1 MGIFSVGAIGLDLKV
16 NGFDLR
22 KQIKS
27 ESKASTSLMENM
39 FSSSFKKIGAMAATA
54 FSIAAIGKFTSSC
67 LKLGSDLTEV
77 QNVVDTAFPKMSAQV
92 DSFAK
97 NAMESFGLSET
108 VAKRYMGT
116 FGAMS
121 KAFGFAEKDAYE
133 MSATLTG
140 LAGDVASFYN
150 LDTSEAYTKLKSVF
164 TGETETLK
172 DLGVVMTQSALDQ
185 YALANGYGKT
195 TSAMSEQEKVS
206 LRLAFVTDQLSLASG
221 DFIRT
226 QDSWANQTRVLAL
239 RFDALRASL
248 GKGFIAVFTPIV
260 KGINWVLANL
270 QPLADSFA
278 SLMEMLT
285 GSSGTTGGGGSALAE
300 TSTDLSS
307 ATDAVDSLGSGL
319 SDTGKKGESAAKKIK
334 KAFAGVDTINKLSF
348 DSGTSGSDSDSG
360 GSSGGS
366 AVGGSVAEAVDF
378 PKATQQA
385 NVFSGMVQG
394 IIDEFKNLAD
404 IFKIG
409 FKIGFGDSLNN
420 IQKIKNAVASIGKSI
435 KEIFTAPE
443 VINAASIWANQVIF
457 ALGEVIGSAA
467 SIATTMAALLTSS
480 VANYLQSNT
489 EFIKDRIITWFDI
502 SRDIANIIG
511 NFSVVLADI
520 AKVFVGS
527 TAIQIG
533 SNLIQSVANGAL
545 NSLVL
550 IQDISKSIISMIAG
564 PIIENKNTIK
574 SAIEEFLHPIAD
586 VTGIIA
592 DSLTDWDSFVA
603 IAGSLA
609 AAFVGFKTA
618 VALTASSGAI
628 GTLATGISVFFSGI
642 AEGSGLLV
650 SFSALFP
657 KLGVA
662 ISSTWTA
669 FTTFFYGVKEGAGVI
684 TSLQAVLPSSISS
697 FSSLGS
703 TMLGLVNPVTIIIS
717 SIAALTAGFV
727 YLYTTSDSFREKI
740 NGAFN
745 NVAQNI
751 KGVISGMVS
760 IIQTIWSQGVQ
771 PVVSSTM
778 AAFQN
783 LWNNGLAVFVENVSM
798 FVINII
804 NLIMSIWNNAINPF
818 VNLLLNTFLPVFTT
832 VWSGM
837 LTIAQPI
844 IEKIMSFVNMF
855 MEVLNALTSLLSEH
869 VLPIF
874 KTIFDGLSQT
884 VQGFYNFAK
893 PILDLFISGLGL
905 VVDFA
910 TNSFLAPLQIIFKTV
925 IDVVKAIADPIGQVL
940 DGVKDMLQGIIDF
953 VSGVFSGDWSK
964 AWAGVKKTFSG
975 MWTSLKGIVSA
986 AWNSILALFG
996 NAGKIFSGVVT
1007 GITNV
1012 FKNIV
1017 NCMLDGINRVIRVPF
1032 DKINGLLNSIRSIDI
1047 PIIGQPFLGLWGKNP
1062 LPVPQIPKL
1071 AEGAYV
1077 GANQP
1082 QLAMIGDNKRY
1093 GEIVAPENKML
1104 EMINTALQMQRDQGS
1119 ASGIRQIIS
1128 LLKQLITLIA
1138 NLNLSVDIDR
1148 KKLAILLR
1156 QAEKE
1161 LEMIG
1166 G

>member
-1 MGIFSVGAIGLDLKV
+1 MGLFSVGAIGLDLQI
-16 NGFDLR
+16 NGRNLR
-22 KQIKS
+22 KQIRS
-27 ESKASTSLMENM
+27 EAKAASASMENA
-39 FSSSFKKIGAMAATA
+39 FSSSFKKIGAMAAAA
-54 FSIAAIGKFTSSC
+54 FSVQAVGKFVGSC
-67 LKLGSDLTEV
+67 LELGSNLSEV

-92 DSFAK
+92 DAFAK

-108 VAKRYMGT
+108 VAKQYMGT

-121 KAFGFAEKDAYE
+121 QSFGFAEQEAYE

-150 LDTSEAYTKLKSVF
+150 LDPSEAYTKLKSVF
-164 TGETETLK
+164 TGETESLK
-172 DLGVVMTQSALDQ
+172 ELGVVMTQSALDQ
-185 YALANGYGKT
+185 YALANGFGKT

-226 QDSWANQTRVLAL
+226 ADSWANQTRVLSL

-248 GKGFIAVFTPIV
+248 GKGFIAVFNPIV

-278 SLMEMLT
+278 SMMEMLT
-285 GSSGTTGGGGSALAE
+285 GSSGTTGGGGGSALAE

-307 ATDAVDSLGSGL
+307 ASNAADSLGSGL

-378 PKATQQA
+378 SKPTGEAT
-385 NVFSGMVQG
+385 VFSGMLKDL
-394 IIDEFKNLAD
+394 IDEFKRLSD
-404 IFKIG
+404 IFKSG
-409 FKIGFGDSLNN
+409 FHIGFGDSFKDLDRIKGYLISIKDSIIAIFSDNLV
-420 IQKIKNAVASIGKSI
+420 QKAAKDMIDAVVLSLGKQVGAIASIG
-435 KEIFTAPE
+435 TTLATLL
-443 VINAASIWANQVIF
+443 V
-457 ALGEVIGSAA
+457 G
-467 SIATTMAALLTSS
+467 SIATYLENNTMFLKASF
-480 VANYLQSNT
+480 LQLFN
-489 EFIKDRIITWFDI
+489 
-502 SRDIANIIG
+502 IAEVGSTIIG
-511 NFSVVLADI
+511 NLSVALADI
-520 AKVFVGS
+520 ARVFSGS
-527 TAIQIG
+527 AAIQIG
-533 SNLIQSVANGAL
+533 ANLIQAIVNGIM
-545 NSLVL
+545 NTLVL
-550 IQDISKSIISMIAG
+550 LGSIGNEILNAIAT
-564 PIIENKNTIK
+564 PIIENKNKIK
-574 SAIEEFLHPIAD
+574 NAIEQALQSISDATGVIAN
-586 VTGIIA
+586 
-592 DSLTDWDSFVA
+592 SLTDWDSFVA
-603 IAGSLA
+603 I
-609 AAFVGFKTA
+609 
-618 VALTASSGAI
+618 I
-628 GTLATGISVFFSGI
+628 GTLAGAF
-642 AEGSGLLV
+642 AGLKAAQIGL
-650 SFSALFP
+650 
-657 KLGVA
+657 
-662 ISSTWTA
+662 TA
-669 FTTFFYGVKEGAGVI
+669 FTTLSGVIGNFVMSIQSWGLVSTLKALAGVYLPQLGGAI
-684 TSLQAVLPSSISS
+684 GAIASPIGIAVAA
-697 FSSLGS
+697 
-703 TMLGLVNPVTIIIS
+703 
-717 SIAALTAGFV
+717 IAAFGAAFG
-727 YLYTTSDSFREKI
+727 YLYTTSEDFRDKI

-760 IIQTIWSQGVQ
+760 IIQTIWSQGIQ

-783 LWNNGLAVFVENVSM
+783 LWNNGLAVFVENVSI

-855 MEVLNALTSLLSEH
+855 MEVLNALTSLLSEN

-1071 AEGAYV
+1071 AEGGYV

>member
-22 KQIKS
+22 KQIKA

-278 SLMEMLT
+278 AMMEMLT
-285 GSSGTTGGGGSALAE
+285 GSSGTTGGGSILADTSA
-300 TSTDLSS
+300 DLSS
-307 ATDAVDSLGSGL
+307 ATDAANSLGSDLNNAGN
-319 SDTGKKGESAAKKIK
+319 KGESAAKQIK
-334 KAFAGVDTINKLSF
+334 KAFAGIDTINKLNF
-348 DSGTSGSDSDSG
+348 DSGSSESNSGSD
-360 GSSGGS
+360 GSSTG
-366 AVGGSVAEAVDF
+366 GGSVAEAVDF

-385 NVFSGMVQG
+385 NVFNGMVRG
-394 IIDEFKNLAD
+394 ILDEFKRLAD

-409 FKIGFGDSLNN
+409 FKIGFGDSLTN
-420 IQKIKNAVASIGKSI
+420 IQKVKDAISSIGKSL

-443 VINAASIWANQVIF
+443 VIDAASIWADRVMF
-457 ALGEVIGSAA
+457 ALGKMVGSVA
-467 SIATTMAALLTSS
+467 SIATTIATLLTSS

-489 EFIKDRIITWFDI
+489 EIIKDRIITWFDI
-502 SRDIANIIG
+502 SGDIANIVG

-520 AKVFVGS
+520 AKVFAGN

-533 SNLIQSVANGAL
+533 SNLIQSIANGAL

-550 IQDISKSIISMIAG
+550 IQEISKSIISMIAE
-564 PIIENKNTIK
+564 PIIQNKNTIK
-574 SAIEEFLHPIAD
+574 SAIEEFLQPIAD

-592 DSLTDWDSFVA
+592 SSLTDWDSFTAIVGTLAGAFAGLKVA
-603 IAGSLA
+603 QSVVPAISALVPAVTALSSVVGNFVLSVKTWGIVTTLKVLAGVYLPQL
-609 AAFVGFKTA
+609 G
-618 VALTASSGAI
+618 GAI
-628 GTLATGISVFFSGI
+628 GAIASPIGI
-642 AEGSGLLV
+642 A
-650 SFSALFP
+650 
-657 KLGVA
+657 
-662 ISSTWTA
+662 
-669 FTTFFYGVKEGAGVI
+669 
-684 TSLQAVLPSSISS
+684 
-697 FSSLGS
+697 
-703 TMLGLVNPVTIIIS
+703 
-717 SIAALTAGFV
+717 IAAIASFGAAFG
-727 YLYTTSDSFREKI
+727 YLYTTSEDFRDKI

-760 IIQTIWSQGVQ
+760 IIQTIWSQGIQ

-783 LWNNGLAVFVENVSM
+783 LWNNGLAVFVENVSI

-855 MEVLNALTSLLSEH
+855 MEVLNALTSLLSEN

-1017 NCMLDGINRVIRVPF
+1017 NCILDGINKVIRVPF
-1032 DKINGLLNSIRSIDI
+1032 DTINGLLNTIRTIDI

-1071 AEGAYV
+1071 AEGGYV

-1104 EMINTALQMQRDQGS
+1104 DMINTALQMQRDQGS

>member
-16 NGFDLR
+16 NGFDFR
-22 KQIKS
+22 KQIKA

-121 KAFGFAEKDAYE
+121 KAFGFAEQDAYE

-150 LDTSEAYTKLKSVF
+150 LDPSEAYTKLKSVF
-164 TGETETLK
+164 TGETESLK
-172 DLGVVMTQSALDQ
+172 DLGVVMTQAALDQ
-185 YALANGYGKT
+185 YALANGFGKT

-239 RFDALRASL
+239 RFDALKASL

-278 SLMEMLT
+278 SMMEMLT
-285 GSSGTTGGGGSALAE
+285 GSSGTTGGGSILADTSA
-300 TSTDLSS
+300 DLSS
-307 ATDAVDSLGSGL
+307 ATDAANSLGSDLNNAGN
-319 SDTGKKGESAAKKIK
+319 KGESAAKQIK
-334 KAFAGVDTINKLSF
+334 KAFAGIDTINKLNF
-348 DSGTSGSDSDSG
+348 DNGSSESNSGSD
-360 GSSGGS
+360 GSSTG
-366 AVGGSVAEAVDF
+366 GGSVAEAVDF

-385 NVFSGMVQG
+385 NVFNGMVQG
-394 IIDEFKNLAD
+394 ILDEFKRLAD

-409 FKIGFGDSLNN
+409 FKIGFGDSLTN
-420 IQKIKNAVASIGKSI
+420 IQKVKDAISSIGKSL

-443 VINAASIWANQVIF
+443 VIDAASIWADRVMF
-457 ALGEVIGSAA
+457 ALGKMVGSVA
-467 SIATTMAALLTSS
+467 SIATTIATLLTSS

-489 EFIKDRIITWFDI
+489 EIIKDRIITWFDI
-502 SRDIANIIG
+502 SGDIANIVG

-520 AKVFVGS
+520 AKVFAGN

-533 SNLIQSVANGAL
+533 SNLIQSIANGAL

-550 IQDISKSIISMIAG
+550 IQEISKSIISMIAE
-564 PIIENKNTIK
+564 PIIQNKNTIK
-574 SAIEEFLHPIAD
+574 SAIEEFLQPIAD

-592 DSLTDWDSFVA
+592 SSLTDWDSFTAIVGTLAGAFAGLKVA
-603 IAGSLA
+603 QSVVPAISALVPAVTALSSVVGNFVLSVKTWGIVTTLKALAGVYLPQL
-609 AAFVGFKTA
+609 G
-618 VALTASSGAI
+618 GAI
-628 GTLATGISVFFSGI
+628 GAIASPIGI
-642 AEGSGLLV
+642 A
-650 SFSALFP
+650 
-657 KLGVA
+657 
-662 ISSTWTA
+662 
-669 FTTFFYGVKEGAGVI
+669 
-684 TSLQAVLPSSISS
+684 
-697 FSSLGS
+697 
-703 TMLGLVNPVTIIIS
+703 
-717 SIAALTAGFV
+717 IAAIASFGAAFG
-727 YLYTTSDSFREKI
+727 YLYTTSEDFRDKI

-760 IIQTIWSQGVQ
+760 IIQTIWSQGIQ

-783 LWNNGLAVFVENVSM
+783 LWNNGLAVFVENVSI

-855 MEVLNALTSLLSEH
+855 MEVLNALTSLLSEN

-964 AWAGVKKTFSG
+964 AWSGVKKTFSG
-975 MWTSLKGIVSA
+975 MWTSLKGIVSS
-986 AWNSILALFG
+986 AWNSIIALFG

-1007 GITNV
+1007 GISNV

-1032 DKINGLLNSIRSIDI
+1032 DTINGLLNSIRAIEI
-1047 PIIGQPFLGLWGKNP
+1047 PIIGQPFLGLWSKNP

-1071 AEGAYV
+1071 AEGGYV

-1104 EMINTALQMQRDQGS
+1104 DMINTALQMQRDQGS

>member
-22 KQIKS
+22 KQIKA

-285 GSSGTTGGGGSALAE
+285 GSSGTTGGGSILADTSA
-300 TSTDLSS
+300 DLSS
-307 ATDAVDSLGSGL
+307 ATDAANSLGSDLNNAGN
-319 SDTGKKGESAAKKIK
+319 KGESAAKQIK
-334 KAFAGVDTINKLSF
+334 KAFAGIDTINKLNF
-348 DSGTSGSDSDSG
+348 DNGSSESNSGSD
-360 GSSGGS
+360 GSSTG
-366 AVGGSVAEAVDF
+366 GGSVAEAVDF

-385 NVFSGMVQG
+385 NVFNGMVQG
-394 IIDEFKNLAD
+394 ILDEFKRLAD

-409 FKIGFGDSLNN
+409 FKIGFGDSLTN
-420 IQKIKNAVASIGKSI
+420 IQKVKDAISSIGKSL

-443 VINAASIWANQVIF
+443 VIDAASIWADRVMF
-457 ALGEVIGSAA
+457 ALGKMVGSVA
-467 SIATTMAALLTSS
+467 SIATTIATLLTSS

-489 EFIKDRIITWFDI
+489 EIIKDRIITWFDI
-502 SRDIANIIG
+502 SGDIANIVG

-520 AKVFVGS
+520 AKVFAGN

-533 SNLIQSVANGAL
+533 SNLIQSIANGAL

-550 IQDISKSIISMIAG
+550 IQGISRSIISAIAG
-564 PIIENKNTIK
+564 PIIENKDAIK
-574 SAIEEFLHPIAD
+574 TAVEEFLRPIAD
-586 VTGIIA
+586 VTGVLA
-592 DSLTDWDSFVA
+592 DSLTDWNSFTAIVGTLAGAFAGLKVA
-603 IAGSLA
+603 QSVVPAISALVPAVTALSSVVGNFVLSVKTWGIVTTLKALAGVYLPQL
-609 AAFVGFKTA
+609 G
-618 VALTASSGAI
+618 GAI
-628 GTLATGISVFFSGI
+628 GAIASPIGI
-642 AEGSGLLV
+642 A
-650 SFSALFP
+650 
-657 KLGVA
+657 
-662 ISSTWTA
+662 
-669 FTTFFYGVKEGAGVI
+669 
-684 TSLQAVLPSSISS
+684 
-697 FSSLGS
+697 
-703 TMLGLVNPVTIIIS
+703 
-717 SIAALTAGFV
+717 IAAIASFGAAFG
-727 YLYTTSDSFREKI
+727 YLYSTSDSFRKKI
-740 NGAFN
+740 NGVFN
-745 NVAQNI
+745 DVGKNV
-751 KGVISGMVS
+751 KGVISGMVN
-760 IIQTIWSQGVQ
+760 IIQTIWTKGVQ
-771 PVVSSTM
+771 PVVTSTI

-783 LWNNGLAVFVENVSM
+783 LWNNGLALFVENVSM
-798 FVINII
+798 FVTNII
-804 NLIMSIWNNAINPF
+804 NLILSIWNNAINPF

-832 VWSGM
+832 VWNGM

-1017 NCMLDGINRVIRVPF
+1017 NCILDGINKVIRVPF
-1032 DKINGLLNSIRSIDI
+1032 DTINGLLNTIRTIDI

-1071 AEGAYV
+1071 AEGGYV